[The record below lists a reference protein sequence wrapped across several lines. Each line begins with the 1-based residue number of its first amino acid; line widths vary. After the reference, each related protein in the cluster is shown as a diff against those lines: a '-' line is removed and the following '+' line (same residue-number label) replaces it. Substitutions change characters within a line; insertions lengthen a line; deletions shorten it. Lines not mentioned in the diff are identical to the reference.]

1 METSKI
7 LVERRQH
14 QRFACKNCA
23 VTVNFKACPIVNIS
37 MGGFAFRYTNTVDWQ
52 KDKIEGAILFG
63 DNIYMENVPF
73 YTVSDN
79 VVPDS
84 IPELIE
90 NRERGVRFGKLSP
103 DQLANLEDYISH
115 LADNNDRVS

>member
-1 METSKI
+1 METSNT

-14 QRFACKNCA
+14 QRFACKHCA
-23 VTVNFKACPIVNIS
+23 VTFNFKACPIVNIS

-52 KDKIEGAILFG
+52 QDKIEGAILFG
-63 DNIYMENVPF
+63 DNIYLEDVPF

-79 VVPDS
+79 IVQDS

-115 LADNNDRVS
+115 LADNNG

>member
-1 METSKI
+1 METSKR